1 MWSFPQVFE
10 GRYVRLEPLSLAH
23 LPGFLARFDL
33 EVFRYLSRSPKEGTE
48 EAIREHL
55 KALLAEPGR
64 VNWAIYLG
72 EELAGRI
79 SVIAPEPEHAKLE
92 LGTMLFRPFWGS
104 PANKEAKYLLLRHA
118 FEVLLAERVQFKVDL
133 RNERSQRALEAL
145 GAVREGVL
153 RRNRRLGDGS
163 FRDDVVYSLLREEWP
178 GVKARLEGRLY
189 GPEGR
194 P

>member
-1 MWSFPQVFE
+1 M
-10 GRYVRLEPLSLAH
+10 RLEPLSLAH

-163 FRDDVVYSLLREEWP
+163 FRDDVVYSLLKEEWP
-178 GVKARLEGRLY
+178 GVKARLLARLY

>member
-104 PANKEAKYLLLRHA
+104 PANK
-118 FEVLLAERVQFKVDL
+118 
-133 RNERSQRALEAL
+133 
-145 GAVREGVL
+145 
-153 RRNRRLGDGS
+153 
-163 FRDDVVYSLLREEWP
+163 
-178 GVKARLEGRLY
+178 
-189 GPEGR
+189 
-194 P
+194 